1 MARRLDPDENALWKK
16 VAATVKPLAKP
27 KAPLAPTAPP
37 TIRPPAPTPR
47 SAAAPAA
54 PVRPAT
60 KLPPPRRT
68 HSAATLDG
76 HWDRRLRKGL
86 VRPDL
91 SIDLH
96 GHSLA
101 SAQALLD
108 DAIGRALLRG
118 ARVLLVVAGR
128 LRPGADRLPV
138 MHGDPRPRGAI
149 RASLP
154 DWLAYSPHADQIVA
168 LRPAN
173 VSHGGAGAVYVILR
187 RLRED

>member
-1 MARRLDPDENALWKK
+1 MPRRLAPEESALWKK
-16 VAATVKPLAKP
+16 VAATVTPLPGA
-27 KAPLAPTAPP
+27 KAPSAPVAPP
-37 TIRPPAPTPR
+37 TVKPPKPTPR

-54 PVRPAT
+54 APRTPT

-68 HSAATLDG
+68 HQAATLDG

-86 VRPDL
+86 VRPDM

-96 GHSLA
+96 GHTLA

-108 DAIGRALLRG
+108 DAIGRALMRG

-128 LRPGADRLPV
+128 LRPGADRLPQ

-154 DWLAYSPHADQIVA
+154 DWLAFSSHADQVVA
-168 LRPAN
+168 LRPAHI
-173 VSHGGAGAVYVILR
+173 SHGGAGAVYVILR
-187 RLRED
+187 RGRDD

>member
-1 MARRLDPDENALWKK
+1 MVRRLGPDENALWKK
-16 VAATVKPLAKP
+16 VAATVKPLAKA
-27 KAPLAPTAPP
+27 KAPLAPVAPP
-37 TIRPPAPTPR
+37 TVSPPKPTPR
-47 SAAAPAA
+47 STAAPAA
-54 PVRPAT
+54 PLRPPA

-68 HSAATLDG
+68 HGAATLDG
-76 HWDRRLRKGL
+76 HWDRRLRKGM
-86 VRPDL
+86 VRPDI

-108 DAIGRALLRG
+108 EAIGRGLMRG

-128 LRPGADRLPV
+128 LRPGADRLPQ

-154 DWLAYSPHADQIVA
+154 DWLAYSPYADQIVA
-168 LRPAN
+168 LRPAHI
-173 VSHGGAGAVYVILR
+173 SHGGAGAVYVILR
-187 RLRED
+187 RARED

>member
-1 MARRLDPDENALWKK
+1 MPRRLAPEESALWKK
-16 VAATVKPLAKP
+16 VAATVKPLAKA
-27 KAPLAPTAPP
+27 KAPLAPTTPP
-37 TIRPPAPTPR
+37 TISPPKPAPR
-47 SAAAPAA
+47 STAAPAA
-54 PVRPAT
+54 APRPAT

-68 HSAATLDG
+68 HGQATLDG

-96 GHSLA
+96 GHTLV

-108 DAIGRALLRG
+108 EAIRRGLMRG

-128 LRPGADRLPV
+128 LRPGADRLPQ

-154 DWLAYSPHADQIVA
+154 DWLAYSPHADQVVA
-168 LRPAN
+168 LRPAHI
-173 VSHGGAGAVYVILR
+173 SHGGAGAVYVILR
-187 RLRED
+187 RSRDD